1 MEHNTFH
8 KALEIQR
15 ELCIGCSHCIKVC
28 PTEAL
33 RVSGG
38 KASSDE
44 CLFRHLL
51 LAKISIYRQ

>member
-38 KASSDE
+38 KAMYIF
-44 CLFRHLL
+44 L
-51 LAKISIYRQ
+51 